1 MTHVGHVKTYIVEYD
16 LPADSRRKRFYRR
29 IRRYLELRHQDDV
42 GWSTGSVVV
51 TQDSK
56 FAFYV
61 YREARAV
68 GGVAHIYEATCID
81 PDPGEAGE
89 SG

>member
-1 MTHVGHVKTYIVEYD
+1 MGHVSHVKTFIVEYD

-29 IRRYLELRHQDDV
+29 IRRYRKNHYLDEV

-51 TQDSK
+51 TENRN

-68 GGVAHIYEATCID
+68 GGVSHIYEATCID
-81 PDPGEAGE
+81 PEP
-89 SG
+89 

>member
-1 MTHVGHVKTYIVEYD
+1 MVYVVEYD
-16 LPADSRRKRFYRR
+16 LPADNRRKRFYRR
-29 IRRYLELRHQDDV
+29 IKRYLRERWLDEV

-51 TQDSK
+51 TEDRD

-61 YREARAV
+61 WRQARAV

-81 PDPGEAGE
+81 PEL
-89 SG
+89 